1 MPGLFTISVVS
12 HHHHE
17 RVQTLLAQLAK
28 APAGLFDKIIVTL
41 NVPEKRPDWDD
52 PCLQVICNEKPRGFG
67 SNHNHAFSLCRSRY
81 FCVINPDIDLTECF
95 EAGKPGD
102 GASAPDASYRVKT
115 IFDTLA
121 NTLLAPD
128 LPKVGVAYPAQ
139 CRADGSKLNY
149 ARALVTP
156 AALLARKIKHFAGFA
171 TKNHS
176 AAPDWASGAFLVFS
190 SDVFAALKGFDAR
203 YFMYCEDVDICL
215 RTQLLGYALGAA
227 PVSVTHHAQQRTLK
241 SVQHLAWHVR
251 SLLRL
256 WNSDAYHQYMAIHK
270 NKK

>member
-52 PCLQVICNEKPRGFG
+52 PCLQVICNDQPRGFG

-102 GASAPDASYRVKT
+102 GAAAPDGSYRVKT

-128 LPKVGVAYPAQ
+128 LPSQSVGLRSCHRCWRRSEYYSPLLEWAK
-139 CRADGSKLNY
+139 SS
-149 ARALVTP
+149 
-156 AALLARKIKHFAGFA
+156 AALLALRSRK
-171 TKNHS
+171 
-176 AAPDWASGAFLVFS
+176 GAFF
-190 SDVFAALKGFDAR
+190 
-203 YFMYCEDVDICL
+203 
-215 RTQLLGYALGAA
+215 
-227 PVSVTHHAQQRTLK
+227 
-241 SVQHLAWHVR
+241 
-251 SLLRL
+251 
-256 WNSDAYHQYMAIHK
+256 
-270 NKK
+270 